1 VANLLAIIR
10 LLLDGLLFLLVLLSL
25 LPPLLLLIR
34 IIGWRNLQDFLDN
47 QIVVLVKLLLLLLE
61 GSQFTEDGVE

>member
-61 GSQFTEDGVE
+61 GSQFPEDGVE